1 MNQDQTVSLVTKLL
15 VSAATAVTIKWGL
28 SASETQDIVTD
39 AVTAV
44 VGIGTII
51 FSHVYNK
58 TDTTK

>member
-39 AVTAV
+39 A
-44 VGIGTII
+44 
-51 FSHVYNK
+51 SYSCSWHWHYNF
-58 TDTTK
+58 